1 MDSAEESAT
10 ADPRQA
16 QLKCQQQDASEMPRT
31 QKRTSRSTPR
41 STAHGRIHEMQRTIF
56 DDCSS
61 SKIHELRDLERNS
74 TSTPSH
80 LSSRTTVLAFLVV
93 LGIALAHAI
102 ASGFESMHESKIKG
116 TFGKETDD
124 SFSANKG
131 PSRDNRSVNE
141 NAEPKSPEGT
151 TATILSRASQLSSL
165 ISHLDASDVVEV
177 YIVTRM
183 AHLNNVA
190 ANFGVGGNVGGDGNR
205 RAQRMLDESIA
216 ASTTRTSE
224 SESKAGEITPT
235 TSSNAAANIPTGP
248 VQIQKSA
255 LAFRYRPHVASAS
268 SSSSSPRDDH
278 YFELTLEYGPERT
291 GVTRSFESMPVVH
304 MDTEL
309 IAEAGYGNIGKY
321 VTWSNEGRVY
331 YSTQISHEWSDA
343 YYMAPITGVVLEKII
358 QRAADYN
365 YKRPRYQPFEVVSI
379 PSGNLILRSSG
390 ADDFVWDMFRDLAA
404 LYVKIDPLMVP
415 PRGRVQFYVSDPEG
429 TGVEGQD
436 GGERDSGNRGNVEY
450 SRTKKKQ
457 MNPNIDM
464 VKGTLEA
471 SRAAVFYETFFNCAN
486 AIKTGTVTKT

>member
-1 MDSAEESAT
+1 
-10 ADPRQA
+10 
-16 QLKCQQQDASEMPRT
+16 MPRT
-31 QKRTSRSTPR
+31 QMRTSRSTPR
-41 STAHGRIHEMQRTIF
+41 STDHGRIHKMQRTMCG
-56 DDCSS
+56 DSS
-61 SKIHELRDLERNS
+61 SSNIHELRDPYRNS
-74 TSTPSH
+74 TSPPSH
-80 LSSRTTVLAFLVV
+80 PSSRTTVLAFLFV

-116 TFGKETDD
+116 TFGTETDD
-124 SFSANKG
+124 SFSANEE

-190 ANFGVGGNVGGDGNR
+190 SSFVGGGNVGGGDNR
-205 RAQRMLDESIA
+205 RARRMLDESIA
-216 ASTTRTSE
+216 ASPTSTSE
-224 SESKAGEITPT
+224 PKAGEITTT
-235 TSSNAAANIPTGP
+235 TSSTAAANIPSGP

-268 SSSSSPRDDH
+268 SSSSSTRDDH

-304 MDTEL
+304 IDTAL
-309 IAEAGYGNIGKY
+309 MAEAGYSNIGKY
-321 VTWSNEGRVY
+321 VTWSNEGKVY

-343 YYMAPITGVVLEKII
+343 YYMAPITGVVFEKII

-404 LYVKIDPLMVP
+404 LYVDIDPLMVP
-415 PRGRVQFYVSDPEG
+415 PRSRVQFYVSDPEV
-429 TGVEGQD
+429 TGVKGQD
-436 GGERDSGNRGNVEY
+436 GAQRESGTGGDVEY
-450 SRTKKKQ
+450 SRTERKQ
-457 MNPNIDM
+457 MNPNVDM
-464 VKGTLEA
+464 VKGTLET
-471 SRAAVFYETFFNCAN
+471 SRAAVFYDTFFSCAN
-486 AIKTGTVTKT
+486 AIKTGTATMT